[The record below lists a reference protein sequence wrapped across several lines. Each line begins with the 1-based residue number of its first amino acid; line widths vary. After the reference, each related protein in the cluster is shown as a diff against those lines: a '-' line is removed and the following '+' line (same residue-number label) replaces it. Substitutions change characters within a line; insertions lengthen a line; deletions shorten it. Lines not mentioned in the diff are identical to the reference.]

1 MRLMHILPY
10 AALIVLGEAA
20 IGSVPGIVAARE
32 GGMGLGSALIMAQAA
47 QVAGIAFGAMLA
59 AHLIDRWSL
68 HVALVGG
75 ALLYYGGLIGVGH
88 QPAHLLGWVVVVV
101 GLGGA
106 GLGMVLTASFSAAAG
121 VIGKERPLALAVL
134 LIAALAA
141 GLLVGNAVFLPGPP
155 TLVIVAAIILGGSIL
170 LARYARGGSIREPST
185 PGRSREATGRTMRLA
200 LALGALLAVGVLA
213 TLWGIEPSRVSAA
226 MVAGSLGAAGAASLD
241 GLRLGLVLLGLA
253 AVAAGAILLWVR
265 GRPSSATV
273 MAAAA
278 SASTALAAA
287 GLLAVVGFA
296 MPRELSP
303 PDSRGGPLGELAAL
317 AGGAGG
323 LVLGAWLLGRGAR
336 PRTVASVGSL
346 ILAGL
351 SVLLLADAGTLL
363 RSSGALGPIA
373 AIAVTAFGA
382 GFTAVALRLLLAD
395 APAGERGLAAAAGV
409 AAAAFGGM
417 AGLMIGA
424 GEGMA
429 LAIGAAEGMS
439 TGLTVLLAAAL
450 VGVGLAAVLPVRHDR
465 VAAA

>member
-10 AALIVLGEAA
+10 AALILLGEAA

-47 QVAGIAFGAMLA
+47 QVAGMAFGAVMA
-59 AHLIDRWSL
+59 AHLVDRWSV

-88 QPAHLLGWVVVVV
+88 QPAHLLGWVIVVV

-106 GLGMVLTASFSAAAG
+106 GLGMVLTASLSAAGG
-121 VIGKERPLALAVL
+121 VIGRERPLALAVL
-134 LIAALAA
+134 LIATLAA
-141 GLLVGNAVFLPGPP
+141 GLLVGNPVFVPGPT
-155 TLVIVAAIILGGSIL
+155 TLVIVAAIILGGAIL
-170 LARYARGGSIREPST
+170 LAWYARGGSV
-185 PGRSREATGRTMRLA
+185 PGEATGLTMRLA

-226 MVAGSLGAAGAASLD
+226 MVAGSLSAAGSVSLD
-241 GLRLGLVLLGLA
+241 GLRLGLVLFGLA

-265 GRPSSATV
+265 GRPSGATG
-273 MAAAA
+273 MAAAAAA

-323 LVLGAWLLGRGAR
+323 LVLGAWLLGRGVR

-351 SVLLLADAGTLL
+351 STLLLVDAGTLL
-363 RSSGALGPIA
+363 QSSGALGPIA
-373 AIAVTAFGA
+373 AIAVTTFGG
-382 GFTAVALRLLLAD
+382 GFTAVALRLLLAE
-395 APAGERGLAAAAGV
+395 APAGERGFAAAAGV
-409 AAAAFGGM
+409 AAAGFGGM

-424 GEGMA
+424 GEGMT

-439 TGLTVLLAAAL
+439 TGLMVLLAASL
-450 VGVGLAAVLPVRHDR
+450 VGVGLAAVLPVRHER

>member
-1 MRLMHILPY
+1 MRLTHVLPY
-10 AALIVLGEAA
+10 SVLILLGVAA

-47 QVAGIAFGAMLA
+47 QVAGMAFGAMLA
-59 AHLIDRWSL
+59 AHLVDRWSV

-75 ALLYYGGLIGVGH
+75 ALAYYGGLIGVGH
-88 QPAHLLGWVVVVV
+88 QPSHLLGWVVVVL

-121 VIGKERPLALAVL
+121 VTGRERPLAVALL
-134 LIAALAA
+134 LIATLAA
-141 GLLVGNAVFLPGPP
+141 GLLVGNAVFLPGAT
-155 TLVIVAAIILGGSIL
+155 TLVIVAAITLGGAVL
-170 LARYARGGSIREPST
+170 LAWYARRGSVREPST
-185 PGRSREATGRTMRLA
+185 PGRSGETAGLPMRLA
-200 LALGALLAVGVLA
+200 LAVGGLLAVGTLA
-213 TLWGIEPSRVSAA
+213 TLWGIEPSRVSVA
-226 MVAGSLGAAGAASLD
+226 MVAGSVGAAASLD
-241 GLRLGLVLLGLA
+241 GLRLGLVLLGVA

-265 GRPSSATV
+265 GRPSGATV

-278 SASTALAAA
+278 TASTALAAA

-317 AGGAGG
+317 AAGAAG
-323 LVLGAWLLGRGAR
+323 LVLGAWLLARGVR
-336 PRTVASVGSL
+336 QRTVASVGSL

-351 SVLLLADAGTLL
+351 SVILLVGGGTLL
-363 RSSGALGPIA
+363 QSSGAVGPIA
-373 AIAVTAFGA
+373 AIAVTAFGGGLA
-382 GFTAVALRLLLAD
+382 AVALRLLLAE
-395 APAGERGLAAAAGV
+395 APVGERGLAAAAGV

-429 LAIGAAEGMS
+429 LAIGVAEGMS
-439 TGLTVLLAAAL
+439 TGLMALLAASL
-450 VGVGLAAVLPVRHDR
+450 VAVGLAAVLPLRHELI
-465 VAAA
+465 AAD